1 MQYIKHYC
9 TVPCRDIE
17 TPTGELK
24 IAIACMSSSQ
34 PGVGAVNLK
43 HLFML
48 ANSLHLK
55 RFPID
60 N

>member
-24 IAIACMSSSQ
+24 IAIPCMSSSQ
-34 PGVGAVNLK
+34 RGGGCCEFKTPVYACELPTPETFSNW
-43 HLFML
+43 
-48 ANSLHLK
+48 
-55 RFPID
+55 
-60 N
+60 